1 MQSSGQKKLPFKFKQ
16 GAITEWMELI
26 PAMSSGRMSMVL
38 ESIETFACKYTLLP
52 KEEDV
57 FNMFRMI
64 YPGEVKVVF
73 VGQSPYPG
81 CCPVTHI
88 PYACGPAF
96 MPTPGCVTT
105 PATLKNIVSEVC
117 RDFGKSIQIPPND
130 MLNEWVNQG
139 TMLLNSSL
147 TLGSGCPKYLEDH
160 SVTWEEIMREILS
173 TIYEKLDPIFI
184 LVGRDAW
191 KFESCLGNDVIKVS
205 HPVARKETST
215 PWIKSS
221 VFSNVSRML
230 VNKELTP
237 IRWV

>member
-1 MQSSGQKKLPFKFKQ
+1 MRSSGRKRLQFKP
-16 GAITEWMELI
+16 GAITEWMELV
-26 PAMSSGRMSMVL
+26 PAMSSDRMSIVL
-38 ESIETFACKYTLLP
+38 ESTETFASKYTLLP
-52 KEEDV
+52 NEEDV

-81 CCPVTHI
+81 CCPVTRI

-117 RDFGKSIQIPPND
+117 RDFGKSLSIPPYD
-130 MLNEWVNQG
+130 MLNEWINQG

-147 TLGSGCPKYLEDH
+147 TMGSGCPKYLEDH
-160 SVTWEEIMREILS
+160 SVTWEEVMRDILS

-191 KFESCLGNDVIKVS
+191 KFETCLGNDVIKVS

-215 PWIKSS
+215 PWMKSS
-221 VFSNVSRML
+221 VFSNVSKML

-237 IRWV
+237 IRWVL

>member
-1 MQSSGQKKLPFKFKQ
+1 MRSSGQKRLPFKQ
-16 GAITEWMELI
+16 GAITEWMELV
-26 PAMSSGRMSMVL
+26 PAMSSDRMSIVL
-38 ESIETFACKYTLLP
+38 ESTKTFGSKYTLLP

-81 CCPVTHI
+81 YCPVTRI

-117 RDFGKSIQIPPND
+117 RDFGKSLRIPPSD
-130 MLNEWVNQG
+130 MLNEWINQG

-147 TLGSGCPKYLEDH
+147 TMGSDCPTYLEDH
-160 SVTWEEIMREILS
+160 SVTWEELMREILS

-191 KFESCLGNDVIKVS
+191 KFETCVGNDVIKVS

-215 PWIKSS
+215 PWMKSS
-221 VFSNVSRML
+221 VFSNVSKML

-237 IRWV
+237 IRWI

>member
-1 MQSSGQKKLPFKFKQ
+1 MQSSGQKKLPFKQ
-16 GAITEWMELI
+16 GAITEWIKLI
-26 PAMSSGRMSMVL
+26 PAMSSDRMSIVL
-38 ESIETFACKYTLLP
+38 ESTETFASKYTLFP
-52 KEEDV
+52 NEKDV

-73 VGQSPYPG
+73 VSQSPYQG
-81 CCPVTHI
+81 CCPVTQI

-96 MPTPGCVTT
+96 MTTPGCVTT

-117 RDFGKSIQIPPND
+117 RDFGKSITIPPNN

-147 TLGSGCPKYLEDH
+147 TLGSNCPKYLEDH
-160 SVTWEEIMREILS
+160 SVTWEEVMRQILS

-191 KFESCLGNDVIKVS
+191 KFETCLGNDVIKVS
-205 HPVARKETST
+205 HPVARNE
-215 PWIKSS
+215 WMKSG
-221 VFSNVSRML
+221 VFSKISKML